1 MATVHQTANAALRY
15 RLAPD
20 EASRAALEATFA
32 DYHLMME
39 ILDGIVSEK
48 NIGSNLVALH
58 AHAYDAI
65 RQRTRL
71 PSRLVTLGLRDRIDY
86 RNAPVA
92 RLPLDEKLVNIKTA
106 TTLTLGTAL
115 GRISIAFDVA
125 GYAQGWSYN
134 TPACLIQRDGAFEIH
149 FGVTPNLPPEQE
161 TIMVPE
167 TILSR
172 VGRLI
177 SGIAHV
183 AIDKAEDSNKIAVV
197 QQAIREIEDAEQTA
211 RADLA
216 QARAGDYRLKA
227 RRGEIE
233 KDLADLAAKIRT
245 AITGQRDDLAEAG
258 IARQLDLEAQIEV
271 LSKAV
276 ADNDEVIEANV
287 TSLHAVRSA
296 LQDAEARLADL
307 KKSEAAAAAQANTQ
321 GLPAA
326 MRQSPDS
333 IARTERAS
341 RAIARTTGVP
351 AGHAASLQGIDELSA
366 LHRDKEIA
374 DRLAKLKS
382 QT

>member
-1 MATVHQTANAALRY
+1 MVAPYQTAASALRY

-20 EASRAALEATFA
+20 EAARAAIEATFT

-39 ILDGIVSEK
+39 VLDAIVSEK

-86 RNAPVA
+86 RNAQVA

-115 GRISIAFDVA
+115 GRVSIPFDVA
-125 GYAQGWSYN
+125 GYAQGWNYN
-134 TPACLIQRDGAFEIH
+134 APACLIQRDGAFEIH

-161 TIMVPE
+161 NVMVPE

-183 AIDKAEDSNKIAVV
+183 AIDKAEDSNKTAVV
-197 QQAIREIEDAEQTA
+197 QQAIREIEEAEQTA

-227 RRGEIE
+227 RRSEIE
-233 KDLADLAAKIRT
+233 KDLADLATKIRT
-245 AITGQRDDLAEAG
+245 AITETRDDLAEAG
-258 IARQLDLEAQIEV
+258 IARQLDLEAQLEV
-271 LSKAV
+271 LSKAL

-307 KKSEAAAAAQANTQ
+307 KKSEAAAATQAM
-321 GLPAA
+321 PAA
-326 MRQSPDS
+326 LRQSADS
-333 IARTERAS
+333 ITRTERAS

-351 AGHAASLQGIDELSA
+351 AGGVASLQGIDELSA